1 MRYEILA
8 PVPFFGFLVTY
19 VVNSFLFCPGCSH
32 HHENAELCGCF
43 PRSVFS
49 HKRYKSWR
57 KSENILGWPL
67 ISIVSV
73 CPTLAVLHLQEN
85 SGAIVFFFSLTLRL
99 DLLSCSCFL
108 SRVPPEKDLLSRKRG
123 VFSEKMKKK

>member
-57 KSENILGWPL
+57 KIENILGWPL
-67 ISIVSV
+67 IIIVSV

-85 SGAIVFFFSLTLRL
+85 SGAIVFFLAYFAVGLVVM
-99 DLLSCSCFL
+99 LLFL
-108 SRVPPEKDLLSRKRG
+108 VRG
-123 VFSEKMKKK
+123 AAREGSVI